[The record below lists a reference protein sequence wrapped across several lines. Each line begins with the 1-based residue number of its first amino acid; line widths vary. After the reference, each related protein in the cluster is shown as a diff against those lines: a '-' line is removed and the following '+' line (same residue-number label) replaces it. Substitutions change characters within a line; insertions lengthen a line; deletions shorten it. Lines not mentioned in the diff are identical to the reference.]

1 MYWSKIV
8 SLIKF
13 FHPPSHNLF
22 QFFKQICH
30 PWQPHRSSLNFS
42 LKIGAGYGRRREEEM
57 GHVCGVDPNIKSL
70 NAFLPQIHWK
80 GKWCTDSY
88 FIWWNSLLVIRDHLM
103 TNDLKY
109 LWIST
114 LVTAVI
120 LKAEV
125 KVEKGEQYSFSLIL
139 FYQTVTDLLPLL
151 PVRLSYQIVC
161 RSVSFSLCRSLFV

>member
-1 MYWSKIV
+1 MHGENEPITPYRQVYLVDSTHYRFKILEQLVFWDVLIKDAV

-13 FHPPSHNLF
+13 FHKPSHNLF
-22 QFFKQICH
+22 KFFKQICH

-57 GHVCGVDPNIKSL
+57 GHVCAVEDPNFKSL

-109 LWIST
+109 LWI
-114 LVTAVI
+114 
-120 LKAEV
+120 
-125 KVEKGEQYSFSLIL
+125 
-139 FYQTVTDLLPLL
+139 
-151 PVRLSYQIVC
+151 
-161 RSVSFSLCRSLFV
+161 